1 MATEF
6 PKEAFDARQRAAD
19 LAANVQRGAH
29 DRLEQ
34 VRDQYGRISEQ
45 ARDQYG
51 RISERAADGLTTART
66 YAVGG
71 IQDRPVTSVLAV
83 LGVGVVLGVLL
94 GLAAQRHYD

>member
-6 PKEAFDARQRAAD
+6 QKESFDARQRVAD
-19 LAANVQRGAH
+19 FASGVRTGAH
-29 DRLEQ
+29 ERF
-34 VRDQYGRISEQ
+34 EQ

-51 RISERAADGLTTART
+51 RLTERAGDGLSHART

>member
-6 PKEAFDARQRAAD
+6 PKETFDARQRVAD
-19 LAANVQRGAH
+19 LAADVQRGASE
-29 DRLEQ
+29 RF
-34 VRDQYGRISEQ
+34 EQ

-51 RISERAADGLTTART
+51 RITERAADGLTTART